1 MFGLTKNGFIQITQI
16 SRYKYVENKLT
27 IWYNNSENEVK
38 DMLLTV
44 DIGNTNITTGMFE
57 GDDLILVTRI
67 KTDRNKT
74 PDQYS
79 IEFKNIFGLYGID
92 CEITGCAISSVVPE
106 LTRIVCQSIKTLSD
120 IEPLVLAPGIKTGMN
135 ILTDDPAQVGADLVA
150 GGVGAANLYPLPCLI
165 IDLGTATKI
174 CLIDE
179 NGAFRGCTIS
189 PGIGISLEA
198 LSSRTSQLPAI
209 SLTTP
214 SHSIGTNTIDSME
227 SGIVFGTAAML
238 DGLCAK
244 IEEEFGKPAA
254 TTVATG
260 GLSKD
265 IIKSCRRKIIHN
277 GELIHHGL
285 KIIYEKNNK

>member
-1 MFGLTKNGFIQITQI
+1 MIK
-16 SRYKYVENKLT
+16 
-27 IWYNNSENEVK
+27 NEVN

-44 DIGNTNITTGMFE
+44 DIGNTNITAGVYKN
-57 GDDLILVTRI
+57 DDLVLVTRI

-74 PDQYS
+74 SDQYS
-79 IEFKNIFGLYGID
+79 IEFKNLFSLYKIECDLSGA
-92 CEITGCAISSVVPE
+92 AISSVVPE
-106 LTRIVCQSIKTLSD
+106 LTGIVCQAINTISGV
-120 IEPLVLAPGIKTGMN
+120 EPLVLAPGVKTGMN
-135 ILTDDPAQVGADLVA
+135 ILTDDPAQVGADLIA
-150 GGVGAANLYPLPCLI
+150 GGVGAASLYPLPCLI

-179 NGAFRGCTIS
+179 NGAFRGCAIS

-214 SHSIGTNTIDSME
+214 AHAVGTNTIDAME

-244 IEEEFGKPAA
+244 IEEEYGKPAA
-254 TTVATG
+254 STVATG

-265 IIKSCRRKIIHN
+265 IIKSCKRDIIHN
-277 GELIHHGL
+277 GELIHQGL
-285 KIIYEKNNK
+285 KIIYEKNKKK